1 LDSTWTSKVMACQM
15 PVDCENDLIG
25 RYILRFRG
33 PGSTPPEDVRLIS
46 SVPGAR
52 VIDQSDRVLLVEAPD
67 GELRQLVSGMSRWVI
82 GEERRY
88 PLPNSRPKPN

>member
-1 LDSTWTSKVMACQM
+1 MACQM
-15 PVDCENDLIG
+15 RGDCENDLIG

-33 PGSTPPEDVRLIS
+33 PGSTPPDDVRLIS
-46 SVPGAR
+46 AVPGAR